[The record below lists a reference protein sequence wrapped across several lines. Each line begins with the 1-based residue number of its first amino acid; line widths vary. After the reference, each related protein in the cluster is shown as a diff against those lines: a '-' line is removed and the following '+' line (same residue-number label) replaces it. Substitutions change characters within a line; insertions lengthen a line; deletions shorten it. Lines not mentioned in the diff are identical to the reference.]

1 MNVYLP
7 DMKKCRLS
15 LLQAI
20 LSEEKKANENGQVQ
34 TRQLMKHYEE
44 FAVHNVWRSRH
55 ADSGWFT

>member
-15 LLQAI
+15 FLQAI
-20 LSEEKKANENGQVQ
+20 LSEEKKATDNDQVQ

-44 FAVHNVWRSRH
+44 LAMHNVWRLVMMLL
-55 ADSGWFT
+55 SG